1 MKTLYCTNLFSGT
14 ACPNV
19 GLGDKFTLMGL
30 SDAKHEKTGQIFAV
44 SYNTQSNHY
53 VIKDPKQTNQ
63 IVCCLVD
70 ITDEAFLEN
79 NDVYFNA
86 VLFERNKEHEIML
99 LPVDDNPD
107 AKFVV
112 EAYDLM
118 NNNAFVGSELFN
130 DFESA
135 LNKAVNY
142 F

>member
-1 MKTLYCTNLFSGT
+1 
-14 ACPNV
+14 
-19 GLGDKFTLMGL
+19 
-30 SDAKHEKTGQIFAV
+30 
-44 SYNTQSNHY
+44 
-53 VIKDPKQTNQ
+53 
-63 IVCCLVD
+63 
-70 ITDEAFLEN
+70 
-79 NDVYFNA
+79 
-86 VLFERNKEHEIML
+86 ML

-112 EAYDLM
+112 EVYDLM